1 MKTQISSC
9 PECGHI
15 LLDDATSCHE
25 CGHVIEKQAPPVQS
39 KPRAVSREPNND
51 EMEPCPQCGE
61 GCRSGL
67 VRCWSCGA
75 FLRPEI
81 EESYRRMRAS
91 KRYEVEHVELP
102 IIEATNVT
110 QEDSLQRR
118 VATPD
123 AYLASHP
130 YDSNSTDGDDFELG
144 EGATLGEEDED
155 SFDLSQDL
163 LLSDQTDES
172 TELTDSKFFEIP
184 LQAAQQAQIAE
195 EAPAAEEPPVQEAA
209 TYSIAAPV
217 TSGAAEAPATTEEP
231 PAAPEEEDLHRIA
244 TDEEKDIAKVRKSLR
259 SKDTFVIFCP
269 NGCRIRVK
277 EKHRGM
283 SGKCPRCQSTF
294 VVPPKQI
301 SKAPVEVAPPPVSKY
316 KQWMTDIR
324 LHTVD
329 PLKLRI
335 KADSLLNECQ
345 PVDIG
350 FSEDDLVIVTLV
362 AGKFGTTAKKAAPV
376 RAAMLEHFLKG
387 GSVAILAA
395 AAKNAYNKDQIS
407 QFTLAQPTP
416 PGTESLFHDI
426 PVFGTNRIAIRVP
439 KLPDETQP
447 KYLSFNLS
455 EYRTFLAAIEEI
467 CGVKGIGTHDDLP
480 LTDVYLKH
488 KCKINDSK
496 FQELT
501 KVNYYEKDPGFKLE
515 ISGWKCAACGI
526 AISEAGRVEKKLGG
540 ANGKAI
546 AKAKCP
552 SCTKPMGNKPLYQL
566 AGTDKPETKEETA

>member
-9 PECGHI
+9 PKCGNI
-15 LLDDATSCHE
+15 LLDDATSCHD
-25 CGHVIEKQAPPVQS
+25 CGHVLEQQS
-39 KPRAVSREPNND
+39 PKPAAAKPRVIVRDANNE
-51 EMEPCPQCGE
+51 EMEICSQCGE
-61 GCRSGL
+61 ECRTGL

-81 EESYRRMRAS
+81 EEAYRRMRS
-91 KRYEVEHVELP
+91 SNRYEVEHVELP

-118 VATPD
+118 VTTPD
-123 AYLASHP
+123 SFLAE
-130 YDSNSTDGDDFELG
+130 NSYSSDASEGDDFELA
-144 EGATLGEEDED
+144 EGSVLGEDD
-155 SFDLSQDL
+155 DNSFDLDQDL
-163 LLSDQTDES
+163 LLSDQSDEAS
-172 TELTDSKFFEIP
+172 ELTDSKMFDIP
-184 LQAAQQAQIAE
+184 DEVGLPLRVAE
-195 EAPAAEEPPVQEAA
+195 EVAPIEPPIQEIA
-209 TYSIAAPV
+209 TDIA
-217 TSGAAEAPATTEEP
+217 
-231 PAAPEEEDLHRIA
+231 AAPEGEMKVPAASEEPAATPEDDLHRIA
-244 TDEEKDIAKVRKSLR
+244 TDEEKDISRVRKSLR
-259 SKDTFVIFCP
+259 SKDTFLIYCP

-277 EKHRGM
+277 EKHRGL
-283 SGKCPRCQSTF
+283 SGRCPRCQSTF
-294 VVPPKQI
+294 VVPPKAVA
-301 SKAPVEVAPPPVSKY
+301 KTTPAEVAPPPVSKY
-316 KQWMTDIR
+316 KHWMTDVR

-345 PVDIG
+345 AVDIG
-350 FSEDDLVIVTLV
+350 FSEDDLVVVSLV

-376 RAAMLEHFLKG
+376 RTAMLEHFLKG

-395 AAKNAYNKDQIS
+395 AAKSAYTKDQIG
-407 QFTLAQPTP
+407 QIALAQPTP

-426 PVFGTNRIAIRVP
+426 PVFGTNRIAVRLP
-439 KLPDETQP
+439 KLSDETQP
-447 KYLSFNLS
+447 KYLSFSLS
-455 EYRTFLAAIEEI
+455 EYRTFVKSLDEI
-467 CGVKGIGTHDDLP
+467 CGVKDFGAHNDIP

-501 KVNYYEKDPGFKLE
+501 KLNYYEKDPGFKLE
-515 ISGWKCAACGI
+515 VSGWKCAACGI
-526 AISEAGRVEKKLGG
+526 TISEAGRAEKKLGG

-566 AGTDKPETKEETA
+566 VGSDKPEKTEEEV